1 MRSIAFHVP
10 IILIIAS
17 NILSFM
23 KFSGD
28 LIYVLKFTFVS
39 IHFLI
44 LLLYMIKQPV
54 TITPVMKYL
63 IAIFHCWT
71 IVMCIGLTNSTTY
84 TQTWDSLLSIGT
96 YILLFFYSMILLPN
110 YMRLHQIEY
119 VSFVK
124 VAYFTIVCCVALAVV
139 LGLSD
144 PKAFHLDPFSLRYRY
159 LGFFRHPNFMGL
171 YAFLGFAVS
180 MLIYGMTKKKR
191 YLLTVPFFA
200 YLIHLSVSRTALL
213 CVVLLLAVYLVRKY
227 VFRLLHW
234 TIRTSVIS
242 VCVLLVIVV
251 CVIQFVDVESLI
263 DAVDKLLSNRLTI
276 WSNFLASNDTVNE
289 FIFGQGM
296 AKSTVSRDNYYL
308 VVLLNTGI
316 LGLICFL
323 IMAVSVLYFLLKKYI
338 QESSISLEM
347 LLSIFIVLMFYSFTE
362 SILFTLGNAVSFFL
376 WCSIG
381 IHLNRSLTARRAKGP
396 DVAPSVEPSPF
407 QRVKLK
413 RRPTF
418 L

>member
-1 MRSIAFHVP
+1 MRSLAFHVS

-17 NILSFM
+17 NMLSFM
-23 KFSGD
+23 KFEGD
-28 LIYVLKFTFVS
+28 LIYALKFGLIF

-44 LLLYMIKQPV
+44 LLLHMIKQPV
-54 TITPVMKYL
+54 SITPMMKYL
-63 IAIFHCWT
+63 IAVFHCWT
-71 IVMCIGLTNSTTY
+71 IVMCIGLTNSTTFA
-84 TQTWDSLLSIGT
+84 QTLSSLMSIGT

-124 VAYFTIVCCVALAVV
+124 VAYFTIVCCMALAVV

-144 PKAFHLDPFSLRYRY
+144 PKAFHLDPFSLRNRY
-159 LGFFRHPNFMGL
+159 LGYFRHPNFMGL
-171 YAFLGFAVS
+171 YAFFGFAVS

-200 YLIHLSVSRTALL
+200 YLIYLSVSRTALL

-227 VFRLLHW
+227 VFRLFYW
-234 TIRTSVIS
+234 SIRTSVIS
-242 VCVLLVIVV
+242 VCMLLIFVI
-251 CVIQFVDVESLI
+251 CLIQFVDIESLI
-263 DAVDKLLSNRLTI
+263 ADVDKLLSNRLTI
-276 WSNFLASNDTVNE
+276 WSNFWAGTETINE
-289 FIFGQGM
+289 YIFGQGM
-296 AKSTVSRDNYYL
+296 AKASVSRDNYYL

-323 IMAVSVLYFLLKKYI
+323 IMAVSALYFLLKKYI
-338 QESSISLEM
+338 RESSVSLEI
-347 LLSIFIVLMFYSFTE
+347 LLTIFIVLLLYSFAE

-381 IHLNRSLTARRAKGP
+381 IHLTGRRAKDT
-396 DVAPSVEPSPF
+396 DVARSVKPSPF
-407 QRVKLK
+407 QQVKLK